1 MREIILGGA
10 IKMIDIYANDVEVDV
25 QEVDVE
31 EIGRIKVIYTNS
43 SSRIVIWLDTEKA
56 GKLKDYLS
64 ATLES
69 ISRLQGVEAK

>member
-1 MREIILGGA
+1 
-10 IKMIDIYANDVEVDV
+10 MIDIYANDVEVDV

-43 SSRIVIWLDTEKA
+43 SSRIVIWLDTDKA

-64 ATLES
+64 AMLEDMT
-69 ISRLQGVEAK
+69 RRKRGDVE